1 MLAFDVAGDGGQALR
16 MYRAAF
22 DRTPDK
28 VELGYWIG
36 ALDHGVALLD
46 VANGFAQS
54 AEFKKLYGDD
64 PTNADIVDRFYA
76 NVLHRAPDAA
86 GADYWTRLLD
96 QHVLTK
102 ADVLMSFSE
111 SPENQTALIGV
122 VQNGIEF
129 TPYG

>member
-1 MLAFDVAGDGGQALR
+1 
-16 MYRAAF
+16 
-22 DRTPDK
+22 
-28 VELGYWIG
+28 
-36 ALDHGVALLD
+36 